1 MKHDPDLAIK
11 PQSFFML
18 LEVTRSLKINSM
30 EILLAVATKL
40 GELLVDATVKQARYL
55 FCFNNIVKELK
66 DKETN
71 LKEAQDGI
79 NEKVEEERQKH
90 CAVVVEKDVEKWLA
104 DVVEEMADVRN
115 LKAKIDEKKS
125 CFNGW
130 CPNWG
135 FRYWMG
141 RKASKETRKLSDLQD
156 RGKFNTITEALK
168 KGSTKMVGLHG
179 LGGVGKTTLAKFV
192 GNQLRQQKIFDE
204 VGIATVSQD
213 PNIINVQSELAKSL
227 GWVLDEVEEQERA
240 DRLRLMFSESK
251 SSKILVILDDVWN
264 ELELETIGIPIGD
277 RGNRCKILLT
287 TRIQPVCDSMGC
299 DTRIQLG
306 VLKREEGLALLRKH
320 AGIDVA
326 DSTLIDVSKRVAG
339 ECKGLP
345 LAIKA
350 VGSALRGK
358 GFGEWKVALHKLKN
372 AKLNTIEGI
381 GKDDQDVYHC
391 LKFSYDYLNGED
403 SRSCFLLCSLFP
415 EDYEIYLEDLV
426 GYAMALDWYQ
436 AESIEEARSLVSG
449 TIKELKASS
458 LLLDTGYDRYVKMHD
473 IVRDVALWIGSVGK
487 KYFTSKVGI
496 GLAERAVEEGLEQYK
511 GISMVGNKKEE
522 LPNGLAF
529 SNLHILRLHN
539 TEYDYKLEVPEH
551 FFKEMPALKLIRC
564 EVSDPSFL
572 GKLKRLQIIYLE
584 KSPIEIPD
592 ELGDELSRLKLL
604 YIDTGSISP
613 ITINKFPQLEEFY
626 GLIKNWAVEEM
637 SSEESYARCAESDS
651 QPDGSVVC
659 LPKDFSFPKL
669 QRYDINKDDSD
680 DCEIYRGIRSLY
692 IKNNHPKATLVI
704 FSALYPELENLY
716 LNWVRG
722 CQNIVPSIDERGLNE
737 LTICHVTD
745 CKALECIMDASKSP
759 HGKSGNPVMLSRLAE
774 LYMRGLPELKWIW
787 KAPAQHV
794 ISLQSLTELSV
805 SWCKNLT
812 YIFTLSQ
819 ARSLVQLKSLEV
831 SHCKRLECI
840 VEAKFDHNERE
851 ISVGDGNIILALPSL
866 RKLRFKYL
874 PELISFCSEN
884 YYSTWPALEELDLA
898 SCPKLTVNSTE
909 LEVNLQC
916 LGEKLRILKVGE
928 CFLLSDTI
936 PALLKHGLKNLEEL
950 GIRELGVQVIF
961 QVEAIIAEGQ
971 ENKLFPC
978 LKTLYLYDLRELQV
992 LYHEGPTHNFSLQ
1005 SLTRFSV
1012 KGCTMLRR
1020 LFSSTLARNLLQL
1033 KELEIYNCRELEQI
1047 IDEDEDEDHL
1057 QPVCFPKLTSITVD
1071 SCPKLKHLFH
1081 ISVAPSLQKLTHL
1094 WIEGNDEL
1102 EEVFWHKD
1110 GAEVTDYNEIVM
1122 NELQGFRLLDLP
1134 NLTNFWPAGYQI
1146 PIPSAPNEDVH
1157 NCPRLRGNS
1166 EGDI

>member
-1 MKHDPDLAIK
+1 
-11 PQSFFML
+11 
-18 LEVTRSLKINSM
+18 M

-135 FRYWMG
+135 FRYWMD
-141 RKASKETRKLSDLQD
+141 KEMPIPRFFSSFETTESACNQ
-156 RGKFNTITEALK
+156 ITEALK

-403 SRSCFLLCSLFP
+403 S
-415 EDYEIYLEDLV
+415 
-426 GYAMALDWYQ
+426 
-436 AESIEEARSLVSG
+436 
-449 TIKELKASS
+449 
-458 LLLDTGYDRYVKMHD
+458 
-473 IVRDVALWIGSVGK
+473 
-487 KYFTSKVGI
+487 
-496 GLAERAVEEGLEQYK
+496 
-511 GISMVGNKKEE
+511 
-522 LPNGLAF
+522 
-529 SNLHILRLHN
+529 
-539 TEYDYKLEVPEH
+539 
-551 FFKEMPALKLIRC
+551 
-564 EVSDPSFL
+564 
-572 GKLKRLQIIYLE
+572 
-584 KSPIEIPD
+584 
-592 ELGDELSRLKLL
+592 
-604 YIDTGSISP
+604 
-613 ITINKFPQLEEFY
+613 
-626 GLIKNWAVEEM
+626 
-637 SSEESYARCAESDS
+637 
-651 QPDGSVVC
+651 
-659 LPKDFSFPKL
+659 
-669 QRYDINKDDSD
+669 
-680 DCEIYRGIRSLY
+680 
-692 IKNNHPKATLVI
+692 
-704 FSALYPELENLY
+704 
-716 LNWVRG
+716 
-722 CQNIVPSIDERGLNE
+722 
-737 LTICHVTD
+737 
-745 CKALECIMDASKSP
+745 
-759 HGKSGNPVMLSRLAE
+759 
-774 LYMRGLPELKWIW
+774 
-787 KAPAQHV
+787 
-794 ISLQSLTELSV
+794 
-805 SWCKNLT
+805 
-812 YIFTLSQ
+812 
-819 ARSLVQLKSLEV
+819 
-831 SHCKRLECI
+831 
-840 VEAKFDHNERE
+840 
-851 ISVGDGNIILALPSL
+851 
-866 RKLRFKYL
+866 
-874 PELISFCSEN
+874 
-884 YYSTWPALEELDLA
+884 
-898 SCPKLTVNSTE
+898 
-909 LEVNLQC
+909 
-916 LGEKLRILKVGE
+916 
-928 CFLLSDTI
+928 
-936 PALLKHGLKNLEEL
+936 
-950 GIRELGVQVIF
+950 
-961 QVEAIIAEGQ
+961 
-971 ENKLFPC
+971 
-978 LKTLYLYDLRELQV
+978 
-992 LYHEGPTHNFSLQ
+992 
-1005 SLTRFSV
+1005 
-1012 KGCTMLRR
+1012 
-1020 LFSSTLARNLLQL
+1020 
-1033 KELEIYNCRELEQI
+1033 
-1047 IDEDEDEDHL
+1047 
-1057 QPVCFPKLTSITVD
+1057 
-1071 SCPKLKHLFH
+1071 
-1081 ISVAPSLQKLTHL
+1081 
-1094 WIEGNDEL
+1094 
-1102 EEVFWHKD
+1102 
-1110 GAEVTDYNEIVM
+1110 
-1122 NELQGFRLLDLP
+1122 
-1134 NLTNFWPAGYQI
+1134 
-1146 PIPSAPNEDVH
+1146 
-1157 NCPRLRGNS
+1157 
-1166 EGDI
+1166 